1 VASESDEILNGV
13 CLTNGDRGP
22 RGRAPLLD
30 FTASGIR
37 EPQDWPEGPTERNSR
52 RSSQCV
58 LLGESSGRPSWKQL
72 FSRTETVSRRD
83 GYETRPYRG
92 LKRDREGE
100 EICPHGKKLMKL
112 PFSLGISLSV
122 FRPML
127 RLFRRFLLLLL
138 FRRGAFEF
146 FDASG

>member
-1 VASESDEILNGV
+1 MVIEAHGAVRRYWIP
-13 CLTNGDRGP
+13 P
-22 RGRAPLLD
+22 RAECANRRIRA
-30 FTASGIR
+30 
-37 EPQDWPEGPTERNSR
+37 GPTEHNSW

-58 LLGESSGRPSWKQL
+58 LLRESSGRLSRKQL

-83 GYETRPYRG
+83 GFETRPYKG

-100 EICPHGKKLMKL
+100 KICPLGKEIMKR
-112 PFSLGISLSV
+112 SISSEISLS
-122 FRPML
+122 FFGLML
-127 RLFRRFLLLLL
+127 RLFRRFLLLVL